1 MMLKIPNK
9 TFFWFTQY
17 YIFLMIIDL
26 WNITLSLWYYYIIGI
41 SQHLCNMPELV
52 IKSWSWLLSLWGG
65 QWVWELVIKSG
76 SWFSRLVS
84 RLNQFPD
91 LKSNSQTQQP
101 TPRLNN
107 QLSDSTTVGA
117 SETLPAPTYHILLR
131 WLWWEEDTQ
140 NFATKQCAEQ
150 TITLQLIESSI
161 KLIMIKW

>member
-1 MMLKIPNK
+1 MLKIPNK

-140 NFATKQCAEQ
+140 NFATKQCRTNNNTPVDRIQ
-150 TITLQLIESSI
+150 H
-161 KLIMIKW
+161 